1 MDTFNFTFNLTQ
13 ESRNVTFLNEENDF
27 YKVQLHITNLVFHLI
42 AVITNL
48 FVVVTISVS
57 IKQSKYSMPILMLTL
72 AICDIVLNLMDLIN
86 YIFYFSVD
94 RKYFYSNMI
103 LIVVNLLIPIFSRLS
118 ILLMLAFSLNR
129 YALVC
134 KPFTHHRIT
143 SRKSTF
149 IQIIILAV
157 IAVIGNIPTF
167 LVKSSRMTLRIYK
180 ICAIIRT
187 VMIYFIPLIIT
198 LVLTVLVIYELNRSH
213 GTLRASS
220 VSTGARQG
228 ERNIT
233 RAMIVTIMAFVLLV
247 FPSSI
252 FIFIQFIIT
261 KDFAIP
267 KPLYL
272 TSKTL
277 LLLYY
282 INYSINIF
290 IYTLFLPKF
299 RSTLFGIFECNCCK
313 ENQDEPVRLQTRT
326 RTV

>member
-1 MDTFNFTFNLTQ
+1 M
-13 ESRNVTFLNEENDF
+13 TFLNEENDF

-48 FVVVTISVS
+48 LVV
-57 IKQSKYSMPILMLTL
+57 
-72 AICDIVLNLMDLIN
+72 
-86 YIFYFSVD
+86 VD

-180 ICAIIRT
+180 ICAIITT

-290 IYTLFLPKF
+290 VTQPGK
-299 RSTLFGIFECNCCK
+299 
-313 ENQDEPVRLQTRT
+313 VRQKS
-326 RTV
+326 